1 MHFSKRELPMAEKVT
16 MEFVQEG
23 KNATEYS
30 FSAHVTNNTRTQ
42 TFIELSEES
51 SESLM
56 VATGTFHSLTLK
68 QQSIFCQEEVNIT
81 DRCVLTEVTTLIP
94 S

>member
-1 MHFSKRELPMAEKVT
+1 MAEKVS

-30 FSAHVTNNTRTQ
+30 FSAHVTIIR
-42 TFIELSEES
+42 EP
-51 SESLM
+51 
-56 VATGTFHSLTLK
+56 K
-68 QQSIFCQEEVNIT
+68 
-81 DRCVLTEVTTLIP
+81 P